1 MELKH
6 NKKKL
11 SELKDS
17 DVLIIPC
24 GIETLYL
31 PSTYHFQSV
40 LIVPSGIEATIALKI
55 SVDTNALIAP
65 LLYKQIKETITI
77 FCFFID

>member
-1 MELKH
+1 MELKLAIYNFIQQPQH
-6 NKKKL
+6 
-11 SELKDS
+11 
-17 DVLIIPC
+17 
-24 GIETLYL
+24 
-31 PSTYHFQSV
+31 V